1 MCHPKRDLHNN
12 VNKALNKVKSRR
24 KAIKK
29 KQAKPSKVKKPNL
42 AELFFLLN
50 EDVLN

>member
-1 MCHPKRDLHNN
+1 MCRRSLDLHRNIS
-12 VNKALNKVKSRR
+12 KVVKTTAKKR
-24 KAIKK
+24 AIKK

>member
-1 MCHPKRDLHNN
+1 MCKRSLDLHRN
-12 VNKALNKVKSRR
+12 LNKVVKTTAKIR
-24 KAIKK
+24 AVKK